1 MAVGPRSEGRKVSPF
16 GHPLTQARGFLV
28 AALGFAERP
37 GRPEAVPS
45 PAWAAAQSQGLHPQ
59 PLGVK
64 RLGILLCSRVRL
76 T

>member
-1 MAVGPRSEGRKVSPF
+1 MVVGPQSEGRKVSPL
-16 GHPLTQARGFLV
+16 GHPLTQVPGFLV

-45 PAWAAAQSQGLHPQ
+45 PAWAAARSQGLGQ
-59 PLGVK
+59 PLRVK
-64 RLGILLCSRVRL
+64 RLGILLCSRVHL